1 MTCTVLGYPMPTLHK
16 RSIHSIKERKTP
28 SFPATKEL
36 GHSCNSLIPSF
47 PSKISTGRS
56 KDMSSTALHD
66 GINIRPWNPWK
77 HVPYAL
83 NPHAPPHAPQ
93 KNENF
98 DASTDM
104 KVLMVLFKCVRIPY
118 WIVSRVARFA
128 PGKVE
133 SHALPAHEG
142 V

>member
-1 MTCTVLGYPMPTLHK
+1 MHRQTFPKYTPPAPCIALKKKLHNTV
-16 RSIHSIKERKTP
+16 IHNSTDRLLNEFINLSTIHLIRCCA
-28 SFPATKEL
+28 SFSYL

-104 KVLMVLFKCVRIPY
+104 KVF
-118 WIVSRVARFA
+118 W
-128 PGKVE
+128 
-133 SHALPAHEG
+133 
-142 V
+142 